1 MKNAKLRISAM
12 LLLLAALLLS
22 ACGHTEG
29 RAAQYKIYLITKST
43 STEFWRSV
51 FAGANAARAE
61 YNVNLVI
68 RGPDT
73 EENYAGQN
81 MYIQEAIR
89 NHADAI
95 VFSAISYTEN
105 AAAIDEA
112 AEAGIK
118 IVVIDSDVNSSRVS
132 ARIGTDNIQAGR
144 ITAAAAL
151 DTEEQHL
158 SVGIVNFAQF
168 SRNGEEREIGL
179 REQLEKDPR
188 VEEICTVNSASGASG
203 DQHPDRPERAA
214 GRRRRR
220 SLGRTEAEGPGT
232 RHLLRL
238 KHPLHRA
245 AAARRRLGTD
255 RAEPLC
261 HGLSRG
267 RNRME
272 DPGGTELPPRSADRH
287 GHLNHHTGKHVFRRR
302 AEGAFLLRIR
312 PRQGKYICL
321 VRIAQNCP
329 YIFDILHDGTENFQL
344 FSQR

>member
-81 MYIQEAIR
+81 MYIQEAVR

-151 DTEEQHL
+151 DTDEQHL

-188 VEEICTVNSASGASG
+188 VEEICTVNSLT
-203 DQHPDRPERAA
+203 DHDAA
-214 GRRRRR
+214 RE
-220 SLGRTEAEGPGT
+220 SATE
-232 RHLLRL
+232 LLRD
-238 KHPLHRA
+238 HPEINILIG
-245 AAARRRLGTD
+245 LN
-255 RAEPLC
+255 EPL
-261 HGLSRG
+261 GVGVAEAS
-267 RNRME
+267 E
-272 DPGGTELPPRSADRH
+272 ELKLKDRVRVISFDSNIRCIELLRH
-287 GHLNHHTGKHVFRRR
+287 GDVSALIVQNPYAMGYLGVETAWKILEGQSFRPDQLIDT
-302 AEGAFLLRIR
+302 ATSIITQENMFSVEGQKA
-312 PRQGKYICL
+312 
-321 VRIAQNCP
+321 
-329 YIFDILHDGTENFQL
+329 L
-344 FSQR
+344 FSFG

>member
-81 MYIQEAIR
+81 MYIQEAVR

-118 IVVIDSDVNSSRVS
+118 IVVIDSDVNSPRVS
-132 ARIGTDNIQAGR
+132 ARIGTDNMQAGR

-151 DTEEQHL
+151 DTDEQHL

-188 VEEICTVNSASGASG
+188 VEEICTVNSLT
-203 DQHPDRPERAA
+203 DHDAA
-214 GRRRRR
+214 RE
-220 SLGRTEAEGPGT
+220 SATE
-232 RHLLRL
+232 LLRE
-238 KHPLHRA
+238 HPEINILIG
-245 AAARRRLGTD
+245 LN
-255 RAEPLC
+255 EPL
-261 HGLSRG
+261 GVGVAEAS
-267 RNRME
+267 E
-272 DPGGTELPPRSADRH
+272 ELKLKDRVRVISFDSNIRCIELLRH
-287 GHLNHHTGKHVFRRR
+287 GDVSALIVQNPYAMGYLGVETSWKILEGQSFRPDQLIDT
-302 AEGAFLLRIR
+302 ATSIITQENMFSVEGQKA
-312 PRQGKYICL
+312 
-321 VRIAQNCP
+321 
-329 YIFDILHDGTENFQL
+329 L
-344 FSQR
+344 FSFG

>member
-1 MKNAKLRISAM
+1 MKRDKLRILAVF
-12 LLLLAALLLS
+12 LLFAVILLS
-22 ACGHTEG
+22 ACGSAEG

-61 YNVNLVI
+61 YNVNLTI

-81 MYIQEAIR
+81 MYIKEAIR

-105 AAAIDEA
+105 ASAINEA

-151 DTEEQHL
+151 DTEEKHL
-158 SVGIVNFAQF
+158 AVGIVNFAQF

-179 REQLEKDPR
+179 REQLEKDSR
-188 VEEICTVNSASGASG
+188 VEEICTVNSLTDHDAARESAIKLLREHPEINILIGLNEPLGVGVAEASEQLNLKDRVRVISFDSNIRCIELLRSG
-203 DQHPDRPERAA
+203 DVSALIVQNPYAMGYLGVETAWKLLEGQSFRPDQLIDTATSIITRENMF
-214 GRRRRR
+214 
-220 SLGRTEAEGPGT
+220 TVEGQ
-232 RHLLRL
+232 
-238 KHPLHRA
+238 KA
-245 AAARRRLGTD
+245 
-255 RAEPLC
+255 
-261 HGLSRG
+261 
-267 RNRME
+267 
-272 DPGGTELPPRSADRH
+272 
-287 GHLNHHTGKHVFRRR
+287 
-302 AEGAFLLRIR
+302 
-312 PRQGKYICL
+312 
-321 VRIAQNCP
+321 
-329 YIFDILHDGTENFQL
+329 L
-344 FSQR
+344 FSFG

>member
-81 MYIQEAIR
+81 MYIQEAVR

-151 DTEEQHL
+151 DTDEQHL

-188 VEEICTVNSASGASG
+188 VEEICTVNSLT
-203 DQHPDRPERAA
+203 DHDAA
-214 GRRRRR
+214 RE
-220 SLGRTEAEGPGT
+220 SATE
-232 RHLLRL
+232 LLRE
-238 KHPLHRA
+238 HPKINILIG
-245 AAARRRLGTD
+245 LN
-255 RAEPLC
+255 EPL
-261 HGLSRG
+261 GVGVAEAS
-267 RNRME
+267 E
-272 DPGGTELPPRSADRH
+272 ELKLKDRVRVISFDSNIRCIELLRH
-287 GHLNHHTGKHVFRRR
+287 GDVSALIVQNPYAMGYLGVETAWKILEGQSFRPDQLIDT
-302 AEGAFLLRIR
+302 ATSIITQENMFSVEGQKA
-312 PRQGKYICL
+312 
-321 VRIAQNCP
+321 
-329 YIFDILHDGTENFQL
+329 L
-344 FSQR
+344 FSFG

>member
-1 MKNAKLRISAM
+1 MKRSKVLI
-12 LLLLAALLLS
+12 LLSVLLTAVLLLS
-22 ACGHTEG
+22 ACGSTA
-29 RAAQYKIYLITKST
+29 RQAAQYKIYLITKST

-51 FAGANAARAE
+51 FAGANAAKAE

-132 ARIGTDNIQAGR
+132 ARIGTDNVQAGR

-151 DTEEQHL
+151 DTEMEHL
-158 SVGIVNFAQF
+158 SVGIVNFALV
-168 SRNGEEREIGL
+168 SRNGQEREIGL

-188 VEEICTVNSASGASG
+188 VEEICTVNSLTDHDAARESAIALLEEHPEINILIGLNEPLGVGVAEASEELGLKDRVRVISFDSNIRCIELLRSG
-203 DQHPDRPERAA
+203 DVSALIVQNPYAMGYLGVETAWKVLQGQSFRPDQLIDTATSIITRENMFTVA
-214 GRRRRR
+214 GQK
-220 SLGRTEAEGPGT
+220 A
-232 RHLLRL
+232 
-238 KHPLHRA
+238 
-245 AAARRRLGTD
+245 
-255 RAEPLC
+255 
-261 HGLSRG
+261 
-267 RNRME
+267 
-272 DPGGTELPPRSADRH
+272 
-287 GHLNHHTGKHVFRRR
+287 
-302 AEGAFLLRIR
+302 
-312 PRQGKYICL
+312 
-321 VRIAQNCP
+321 
-329 YIFDILHDGTENFQL
+329 L
-344 FSQR
+344 FSFG

>member
-151 DTEEQHL
+151 DTDEQHL

-188 VEEICTVNSASGASG
+188 VEEICTVNSLT
-203 DQHPDRPERAA
+203 DHDAA
-214 GRRRRR
+214 RE
-220 SLGRTEAEGPGT
+220 SATE
-232 RHLLRL
+232 LLRE
-238 KHPLHRA
+238 HPEINILIG
-245 AAARRRLGTD
+245 LN
-255 RAEPLC
+255 EPL
-261 HGLSRG
+261 GVGVAEAS
-267 RNRME
+267 E
-272 DPGGTELPPRSADRH
+272 ELKLKDRVRVISFDSNIRCIELLRH
-287 GHLNHHTGKHVFRRR
+287 GDVSALIVQNPYAMGYLGVETAWKILEGQSFRPDQLIDT
-302 AEGAFLLRIR
+302 ATSIITQENMFSVEGQKA
-312 PRQGKYICL
+312 
-321 VRIAQNCP
+321 
-329 YIFDILHDGTENFQL
+329 L
-344 FSQR
+344 FSFG

>member
-73 EENYAGQN
+73 EENYVGQN

-188 VEEICTVNSASGASG
+188 VEEICTVNSLT
-203 DQHPDRPERAA
+203 DHDAA
-214 GRRRRR
+214 RE
-220 SLGRTEAEGPGT
+220 SATA
-232 RHLLRL
+232 LLRE
-238 KHPLHRA
+238 HPEINILIG
-245 AAARRRLGTD
+245 LN
-255 RAEPLC
+255 EPL
-261 HGLSRG
+261 GVGVAEAS
-267 RNRME
+267 E
-272 DPGGTELPPRSADRH
+272 ELKLKDRVRVISFDS
-287 GHLNHHTGKHVFRRR
+287 NIRCI
-302 AEGAFLLRIR
+302 ELLRRGDVSALIVQNPYAMGYLGVETAWKILEGQSFR
-312 PRQGKYICL
+312 PDQLIDTATS
-321 VRIAQNCP
+321 IITQ
-329 YIFDILHDGTENFQL
+329 ENMFSVEGQKAL
-344 FSQR
+344 FSFG

>member
-73 EENYAGQN
+73 EENYVGQN

-188 VEEICTVNSASGASG
+188 VEEICTVNSLT
-203 DQHPDRPERAA
+203 DHDAA
-214 GRRRRR
+214 RE
-220 SLGRTEAEGPGT
+220 SATA
-232 RHLLRL
+232 LLRE
-238 KHPLHRA
+238 HPEINILIG
-245 AAARRRLGTD
+245 LN
-255 RAEPLC
+255 EPL
-261 HGLSRG
+261 GVGVAEAS
-267 RNRME
+267 E
-272 DPGGTELPPRSADRH
+272 ELKLKDRVRVISFDSNIRCIELLRH
-287 GHLNHHTGKHVFRRR
+287 GDVSALIVQNPYAMGYLGVETAWKILEGQSFRPDQLIDT
-302 AEGAFLLRIR
+302 ATSIITQENMFSVEGQKA
-312 PRQGKYICL
+312 
-321 VRIAQNCP
+321 
-329 YIFDILHDGTENFQL
+329 L
-344 FSQR
+344 FSFG

>member
-132 ARIGTDNIQAGR
+132 ARIGTDNIQAGK

-188 VEEICTVNSASGASG
+188 VEEICTVNSLT
-203 DQHPDRPERAA
+203 DHDAA
-214 GRRRRR
+214 RE
-220 SLGRTEAEGPGT
+220 SATA
-232 RHLLRL
+232 LLRE
-238 KHPLHRA
+238 HPEINILIG
-245 AAARRRLGTD
+245 LN
-255 RAEPLC
+255 EPL
-261 HGLSRG
+261 GVGVAEAS
-267 RNRME
+267 E
-272 DPGGTELPPRSADRH
+272 ELKLKDRVRVISFDS
-287 GHLNHHTGKHVFRRR
+287 NIRCI
-302 AEGAFLLRIR
+302 ELLRRGDVSALIVQNPYAMGYLGVETAWKILEGQSFR
-312 PRQGKYICL
+312 PDQLIDTATS
-321 VRIAQNCP
+321 IITQ
-329 YIFDILHDGTENFQL
+329 ENMFSVEGQKAL
-344 FSQR
+344 FSFG

>member
-81 MYIQEAIR
+81 MYIQEAVR

-132 ARIGTDNIQAGR
+132 ARIGTDNMLHDAR
-144 ITAAAAL
+144 AAL
-151 DTEEQHL
+151 DTDEQHL

-188 VEEICTVNSASGASG
+188 VEEICTVNSLT
-203 DQHPDRPERAA
+203 DHDAA
-214 GRRRRR
+214 RE
-220 SLGRTEAEGPGT
+220 SATE
-232 RHLLRL
+232 LLRE
-238 KHPLHRA
+238 HPEINILIG
-245 AAARRRLGTD
+245 LN
-255 RAEPLC
+255 EPL
-261 HGLSRG
+261 GVGVAEAS
-267 RNRME
+267 E
-272 DPGGTELPPRSADRH
+272 ELKLKDRVRVISFDSNIRCIELLRH
-287 GHLNHHTGKHVFRRR
+287 GDVSALIVQNPYAMGYLGVETAWKILEGQSFRPDQLIDT
-302 AEGAFLLRIR
+302 ATSIITQENMFSVEGQKA
-312 PRQGKYICL
+312 
-321 VRIAQNCP
+321 
-329 YIFDILHDGTENFQL
+329 L
-344 FSQR
+344 FSFG

>member
-29 RAAQYKIYLITKST
+29 RAAQYKIYLIKKST

-81 MYIQEAIR
+81 MYIQEAVR

-151 DTEEQHL
+151 DTDEQHL

-188 VEEICTVNSASGASG
+188 VEEICTVNSLT
-203 DQHPDRPERAA
+203 DHDAA
-214 GRRRRR
+214 RE
-220 SLGRTEAEGPGT
+220 SATE
-232 RHLLRL
+232 LLRE
-238 KHPLHRA
+238 HPEINILIG
-245 AAARRRLGTD
+245 LN
-255 RAEPLC
+255 EPL
-261 HGLSRG
+261 GVGVAEAS
-267 RNRME
+267 E
-272 DPGGTELPPRSADRH
+272 ELKLKDRVRVISFDSNIRCIELLRH
-287 GHLNHHTGKHVFRRR
+287 GDVSALIVQNPYAMGYLGVETAWKILEGQSFRPDQLIDT
-302 AEGAFLLRIR
+302 ATSIITQENMFSVEGQKA
-312 PRQGKYICL
+312 
-321 VRIAQNCP
+321 
-329 YIFDILHDGTENFQL
+329 L
-344 FSQR
+344 FSFG

>member
-105 AAAIDEA
+105 AAAIDE
-112 AEAGIK
+112 EAGIK

-151 DTEEQHL
+151 DTDEQHL

-188 VEEICTVNSASGASG
+188 VEEICTVNSLT
-203 DQHPDRPERAA
+203 DHDAA
-214 GRRRRR
+214 RE
-220 SLGRTEAEGPGT
+220 SATE
-232 RHLLRL
+232 LLRE
-238 KHPLHRA
+238 HPEINILIG
-245 AAARRRLGTD
+245 LN
-255 RAEPLC
+255 EPL
-261 HGLSRG
+261 GVGVAEAS
-267 RNRME
+267 E
-272 DPGGTELPPRSADRH
+272 ELKLKDRVRVISFDSNIRCIELLRH
-287 GHLNHHTGKHVFRRR
+287 GDVSALIVQNPYAMGYLGVETAWKILEGQSFRPDQLIDT
-302 AEGAFLLRIR
+302 ATSIITQENMFSVEGQKA
-312 PRQGKYICL
+312 
-321 VRIAQNCP
+321 
-329 YIFDILHDGTENFQL
+329 L
-344 FSQR
+344 FSFG

>member
-151 DTEEQHL
+151 DTDEQHL

-188 VEEICTVNSASGASG
+188 VEEICTVNSLT
-203 DQHPDRPERAA
+203 DHDAA
-214 GRRRRR
+214 RE
-220 SLGRTEAEGPGT
+220 SATE
-232 RHLLRL
+232 LLRE
-238 KHPLHRA
+238 HPEINILIG
-245 AAARRRLGTD
+245 LN
-255 RAEPLC
+255 EPL
-261 HGLSRG
+261 GVGVAEASEELKL
-267 RNRME
+267 E
-272 DPGGTELPPRSADRH
+272 DRVRVISFDSNIRCIELLRH
-287 GHLNHHTGKHVFRRR
+287 GDVSALIVQNPYAMGYLGVETAWKILEGQSFRPDQLIDT
-302 AEGAFLLRIR
+302 ATSIITQENMFSVEGQKA
-312 PRQGKYICL
+312 
-321 VRIAQNCP
+321 
-329 YIFDILHDGTENFQL
+329 L
-344 FSQR
+344 FSFG

>member
-168 SRNGEEREIGL
+168 RPRRIVGVYLRFRHDPVLYDGVPETRMRLEYPADLLPVFLGQPEDVAAVMLERRQLQTALFKGVMRGVDDDLLLFAPCGARREIAVQL
-179 REQLEKDPR
+179 RVAHTAAVRD
-188 VEEICTVNSASGASG
+188 GM
-203 DQHPDRPERAA
+203 PD
-214 GRRRRR
+214 
-220 SLGRTEAEGPGT
+220 
-232 RHLLRL
+232 
-238 KHPLHRA
+238 
-245 AAARRRLGTD
+245 
-255 RAEPLC
+255 
-261 HGLSRG
+261 
-267 RNRME
+267 
-272 DPGGTELPPRSADRH
+272 
-287 GHLNHHTGKHVFRRR
+287 
-302 AEGAFLLRIR
+302 
-312 PRQGKYICL
+312 
-321 VRIAQNCP
+321 
-329 YIFDILHDGTENFQL
+329 
-344 FSQR
+344 

>member
-151 DTEEQHL
+151 DTDEQHL

-188 VEEICTVNSASGASG
+188 VEEICTVNSLT
-203 DQHPDRPERAA
+203 DHDAA
-214 GRRRRR
+214 RE
-220 SLGRTEAEGPGT
+220 SATE
-232 RHLLRL
+232 LLRE
-238 KHPLHRA
+238 HPEINILIG
-245 AAARRRLGTD
+245 LN
-255 RAEPLC
+255 EPL
-261 HGLSRG
+261 GVGVAEAS
-267 RNRME
+267 E
-272 DPGGTELPPRSADRH
+272 ELKLKDRVRVISFDSNIRCIELLRH
-287 GHLNHHTGKHVFRRR
+287 GDVSALIVQNPYAMGYLGVETAWKILQGQSFRPDQLIDT
-302 AEGAFLLRIR
+302 ATSIITQENMFSVEGQKA
-312 PRQGKYICL
+312 
-321 VRIAQNCP
+321 
-329 YIFDILHDGTENFQL
+329 L
-344 FSQR
+344 FSFG

>member
-112 AEAGIK
+112 AESGIK

-132 ARIGTDNIQAGR
+132 AHIGTDNIQAGR

-188 VEEICTVNSASGASG
+188 VEEICTVNSLTDHDAARESATALLREHPEINILIGLNEPLGVGVAEAS
-203 DQHPDRPERAA
+203 E
-214 GRRRRR
+214 
-220 SLGRTEAEGPGT
+220 E
-232 RHLLRL
+232 LRL
-238 KHPLHRA
+238 K
-245 AAARRRLGTD
+245 D
-255 RAEPLC
+255 RVRVISFDSNIRCIE
-261 HGLSRG
+261 
-267 RNRME
+267 
-272 DPGGTELPPRSADRH
+272 
-287 GHLNHHTGKHVFRRR
+287 
-302 AEGAFLLRIR
+302 LLRRGDVSALIVQNPYAMGYLGVETAWKILEGQSFR
-312 PRQGKYICL
+312 PDQLIDTATS
-321 VRIAQNCP
+321 IITQ
-329 YIFDILHDGTENFQL
+329 ENMFSVEGQKAL
-344 FSQR
+344 FSFG

>member
-151 DTEEQHL
+151 DTDEQHL

-188 VEEICTVNSASGASG
+188 VEEICTVNSLT
-203 DQHPDRPERAA
+203 DHDAA
-214 GRRRRR
+214 CE
-220 SLGRTEAEGPGT
+220 SATE
-232 RHLLRL
+232 LLRE
-238 KHPLHRA
+238 HPEINILIG
-245 AAARRRLGTD
+245 LN
-255 RAEPLC
+255 EPL
-261 HGLSRG
+261 GVGVAEAS
-267 RNRME
+267 E
-272 DPGGTELPPRSADRH
+272 ELKLKDRVRVISFDS
-287 GHLNHHTGKHVFRRR
+287 NIRCI
-302 AEGAFLLRIR
+302 ELLRRGDVSALIVQNPYAMGYLGVETAWKILEGQSFR
-312 PRQGKYICL
+312 PDQLIDTATS
-321 VRIAQNCP
+321 IITQ
-329 YIFDILHDGTENFQL
+329 ENMFSVEGQKAL
-344 FSQR
+344 FSFG

>member
-81 MYIQEAIR
+81 MYIQEAVR

-151 DTEEQHL
+151 DTDEQHL

-188 VEEICTVNSASGASG
+188 VEEICTVNSLT
-203 DQHPDRPERAA
+203 DHDAA
-214 GRRRRR
+214 RE
-220 SLGRTEAEGPGT
+220 SATE
-232 RHLLRL
+232 LLRE
-238 KHPLHRA
+238 HPEINILIG
-245 AAARRRLGTD
+245 LN
-255 RAEPLC
+255 EPL
-261 HGLSRG
+261 GVGVAEAS
-267 RNRME
+267 E
-272 DPGGTELPPRSADRH
+272 ELKLKDRVRVISFDS
-287 GHLNHHTGKHVFRRR
+287 NIRCI
-302 AEGAFLLRIR
+302 ELLRRGDVSALIVQNPYAMGYLGVETAWKLLEGQSFR
-312 PRQGKYICL
+312 PDQLIDTATS
-321 VRIAQNCP
+321 IITQ
-329 YIFDILHDGTENFQL
+329 ENMFSVEGQKAL
-344 FSQR
+344 FSFG

>member
-1 MKNAKLRISAM
+1 MKRGKLWIATV
-12 LLLLAALLLS
+12 LLLLASLVLS
-22 ACGHTEG
+22 ACQNAEGHT
-29 RAAQYKIYLITKST
+29 AQYKIYLITKST

-151 DTEEQHL
+151 DTEEENL

-188 VEEICTVNSASGASG
+188 VKEIYTVNSLTNHDAARENAIELLHEHPDINILVGLNEPLGVGVAEASEQLKLKDRVRVVSFDSNIRCIELLRSG
-203 DQHPDRPERAA
+203 DVSALIVQNPYAMGYLGIETAWKVLEGQSFRPDQLIDTATSIVTRENMF
-214 GRRRRR
+214 
-220 SLGRTEAEGPGT
+220 TVEGQ
-232 RHLLRL
+232 
-238 KHPLHRA
+238 KA
-245 AAARRRLGTD
+245 
-255 RAEPLC
+255 
-261 HGLSRG
+261 
-267 RNRME
+267 
-272 DPGGTELPPRSADRH
+272 
-287 GHLNHHTGKHVFRRR
+287 
-302 AEGAFLLRIR
+302 
-312 PRQGKYICL
+312 
-321 VRIAQNCP
+321 
-329 YIFDILHDGTENFQL
+329 L
-344 FSQR
+344 FSFG

>member
-81 MYIQEAIR
+81 MYIQEAVR

-132 ARIGTDNIQAGR
+132 ARIGTDNMQAGR

-151 DTEEQHL
+151 DTDEQHL

-188 VEEICTVNSASGASG
+188 VEEICTVNSLT
-203 DQHPDRPERAA
+203 DHDAA
-214 GRRRRR
+214 RE
-220 SLGRTEAEGPGT
+220 SATE
-232 RHLLRL
+232 LLRD
-238 KHPLHRA
+238 HPEINILIG
-245 AAARRRLGTD
+245 LN
-255 RAEPLC
+255 EPL
-261 HGLSRG
+261 GVGVAEAS
-267 RNRME
+267 E
-272 DPGGTELPPRSADRH
+272 ELKLKDRVRVISFDSNIRCIELLRH
-287 GHLNHHTGKHVFRRR
+287 GDVSALIVQNPYAMGYLGVETAWKILEGQSFRPDQLIDT
-302 AEGAFLLRIR
+302 ATSIITQENMFSVEGQKA
-312 PRQGKYICL
+312 
-321 VRIAQNCP
+321 
-329 YIFDILHDGTENFQL
+329 L
-344 FSQR
+344 FSFG

>member
-81 MYIQEAIR
+81 MYIQEAVR

-151 DTEEQHL
+151 DTDEQHL

-188 VEEICTVNSASGASG
+188 VEEICTVNSLT
-203 DQHPDRPERAA
+203 DHDAA
-214 GRRRRR
+214 RE
-220 SLGRTEAEGPGT
+220 SATE
-232 RHLLRL
+232 LLRE
-238 KHPLHRA
+238 HPEINILIG
-245 AAARRRLGTD
+245 LN
-255 RAEPLC
+255 EPL
-261 HGLSRG
+261 GVGVAEAS
-267 RNRME
+267 E
-272 DPGGTELPPRSADRH
+272 ELKLKDRVRVISFDSNIRCIELLRH
-287 GHLNHHTGKHVFRRR
+287 GDVSALIVQNPYAMGYLGVETAWKILEGQSFRPDQLIDT
-302 AEGAFLLRIR
+302 ATSIITQENMFSVEGQKA
-312 PRQGKYICL
+312 
-321 VRIAQNCP
+321 
-329 YIFDILHDGTENFQL
+329 L
-344 FSQR
+344 FSFG

>member
-151 DTEEQHL
+151 DTDEQHL

-188 VEEICTVNSASGASG
+188 VEEICTVNSLT
-203 DQHPDRPERAA
+203 DHDAA
-214 GRRRRR
+214 RE
-220 SLGRTEAEGPGT
+220 SATE
-232 RHLLRL
+232 LLREYPEINIL
-238 KHPLHRA
+238 IGLN
-245 AAARRRLGTD
+245 
-255 RAEPLC
+255 EPL
-261 HGLSRG
+261 GVGVAEAS
-267 RNRME
+267 E
-272 DPGGTELPPRSADRH
+272 ELKLKDRVRVISFDSNIRCIELLRH
-287 GHLNHHTGKHVFRRR
+287 GDVSALIVQNPYAMGYLGVETAWKILEGQSFRPDQLIDT
-302 AEGAFLLRIR
+302 ATSIITQENMFSVEGQKA
-312 PRQGKYICL
+312 
-321 VRIAQNCP
+321 
-329 YIFDILHDGTENFQL
+329 L
-344 FSQR
+344 FSFG

>member
-188 VEEICTVNSASGASG
+188 VEEICTVNSLT
-203 DQHPDRPERAA
+203 DHDAA
-214 GRRRRR
+214 RE
-220 SLGRTEAEGPGT
+220 SATA
-232 RHLLRL
+232 LLRE
-238 KHPLHRA
+238 HPEINILIG
-245 AAARRRLGTD
+245 LN
-255 RAEPLC
+255 EPL
-261 HGLSRG
+261 GVGVAEAS
-267 RNRME
+267 E
-272 DPGGTELPPRSADRH
+272 ELKLKDRVRVISFDS
-287 GHLNHHTGKHVFRRR
+287 NIRCI
-302 AEGAFLLRIR
+302 ELLRRGDVSALIVQNPYAMGYLGVETAWKILEGQSFR
-312 PRQGKYICL
+312 PDQLIDTATS
-321 VRIAQNCP
+321 IITQ
-329 YIFDILHDGTENFQL
+329 ENMFSVEGQKAL
-344 FSQR
+344 FSFG

>member
-29 RAAQYKIYLITKST
+29 RTAQYKIYLITKST

-81 MYIQEAIR
+81 MYIQEAVR

-132 ARIGTDNIQAGR
+132 ARIGTDNMQAGR

-151 DTEEQHL
+151 DTDEQHL

-188 VEEICTVNSASGASG
+188 VEEICTVNSLT
-203 DQHPDRPERAA
+203 DHDAA
-214 GRRRRR
+214 RE
-220 SLGRTEAEGPGT
+220 SATE
-232 RHLLRL
+232 LLRE
-238 KHPLHRA
+238 HPEINILIG
-245 AAARRRLGTD
+245 LN
-255 RAEPLC
+255 EPL
-261 HGLSRG
+261 GVGVAEAS
-267 RNRME
+267 E
-272 DPGGTELPPRSADRH
+272 ELKLKDRVRVISFDSNIRCIELLRH
-287 GHLNHHTGKHVFRRR
+287 GDVSALIVQNPYAMGYLGVETAWKILEGQSFRPDQLIDT
-302 AEGAFLLRIR
+302 ATSIITQENMFSVEGQKA
-312 PRQGKYICL
+312 
-321 VRIAQNCP
+321 
-329 YIFDILHDGTENFQL
+329 L
-344 FSQR
+344 FSFG

>member
-81 MYIQEAIR
+81 MYIQEAVR

-188 VEEICTVNSASGASG
+188 VEEICTVNSLT
-203 DQHPDRPERAA
+203 DHDAA
-214 GRRRRR
+214 RE
-220 SLGRTEAEGPGT
+220 SATA
-232 RHLLRL
+232 LLRE
-238 KHPLHRA
+238 HPEINILIG
-245 AAARRRLGTD
+245 LN
-255 RAEPLC
+255 EPL
-261 HGLSRG
+261 GVGVAEAS
-267 RNRME
+267 E
-272 DPGGTELPPRSADRH
+272 ELKLKDRVRVISFDS
-287 GHLNHHTGKHVFRRR
+287 NIRCI
-302 AEGAFLLRIR
+302 ELLRRGDVSALIVQNPYAMGYLGVETAWKILEGQSFR
-312 PRQGKYICL
+312 PDQLIDTATS
-321 VRIAQNCP
+321 IITQ
-329 YIFDILHDGTENFQL
+329 ENMFSVEGQKAL
-344 FSQR
+344 FSFG

>member
-188 VEEICTVNSASGASG
+188 VEEICTVNSLT
-203 DQHPDRPERAA
+203 DHDAA
-214 GRRRRR
+214 RE
-220 SLGRTEAEGPGT
+220 SATA
-232 RHLLRL
+232 LLRE
-238 KHPLHRA
+238 HPEINILIG
-245 AAARRRLGTD
+245 LN
-255 RAEPLC
+255 EPL
-261 HGLSRG
+261 GVGVAEAS
-267 RNRME
+267 E
-272 DPGGTELPPRSADRH
+272 ELKLKDRVRVISFDSNIRCIELLRH
-287 GHLNHHTGKHVFRRR
+287 GDVSALIVQNPYAMGYLGVETAWKILEGQSFRPDQLIDT
-302 AEGAFLLRIR
+302 ATSIITQENMFSVEGQKA
-312 PRQGKYICL
+312 
-321 VRIAQNCP
+321 
-329 YIFDILHDGTENFQL
+329 L
-344 FSQR
+344 FSFG

>member
-29 RAAQYKIYLITKST
+29 RASQYKIYLITKST

-188 VEEICTVNSASGASG
+188 VEEICTVNSLTDHDAARESATALLREHPEINILIGLNEPLGVGVAEAS
-203 DQHPDRPERAA
+203 E
-214 GRRRRR
+214 
-220 SLGRTEAEGPGT
+220 E
-232 RHLLRL
+232 LRL
-238 KHPLHRA
+238 K
-245 AAARRRLGTD
+245 D
-255 RAEPLC
+255 RVRVISFDSNIRCIE
-261 HGLSRG
+261 
-267 RNRME
+267 
-272 DPGGTELPPRSADRH
+272 
-287 GHLNHHTGKHVFRRR
+287 
-302 AEGAFLLRIR
+302 LLRRGDVSALIVQNPYAMGYLGVETAWKILEGQSFR
-312 PRQGKYICL
+312 PDQLIDTATS
-321 VRIAQNCP
+321 IITQ
-329 YIFDILHDGTENFQL
+329 ENMFSVEGQKAL
-344 FSQR
+344 FSFG